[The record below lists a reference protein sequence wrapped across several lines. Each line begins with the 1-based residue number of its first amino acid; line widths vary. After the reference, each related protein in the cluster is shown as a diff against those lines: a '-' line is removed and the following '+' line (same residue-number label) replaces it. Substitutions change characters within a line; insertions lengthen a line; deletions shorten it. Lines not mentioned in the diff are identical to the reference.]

1 MTAED
6 TKQDASVSRIVKE
19 CMTENRFFA
28 KEGKLTFFIPFDASG
43 GECRDFFR
51 VVKMFR
57 DKGEDKPKSRAMLPM
72 YWSRKKWRSMVD
84 VWWLVRHS
92 TWHDILN
99 LQNDKEKEQQMLRC
113 KQVLVET
120 IKGVG
125 PSAEGEKDVEGRAK
139 DFVGVFSG
147 ADTHFTGSLD
157 ANGVSRCPETACD
170 ACTGYVGRSLCKCM
184 AVAGKFHDDQSQ
196 AVKRAEFFL
205 GTYPVKYYGERSVED
220 EPVFECRMDAILM
233 LVHDDADK
241 TGYVVL
247 NCPLESFKDNGLF
260 DHTDRKDHT
269 LECLIFLKHLF
280 YKQRLRMTVGNV
292 ENITMQEWINEYLKC
307 LLGRLRVDYGRCVPQ
322 FVKDAAF
329 RYSMV
334 ELNNIK
340 DGQGM
345 ISLERADEFTRLYA
359 NQIYGLTVSDEGWE
373 YVPVRYL
380 QEKLKDKY
388 YSTRTNVCNY
398 FLDTNALI
406 VNQTEGEAVEA
417 YRRFA
422 EGWFGKYHFED
433 DKGKNDFHYADYFRM
448 RPCLPGVDT
457 LIFHIFVKAI
467 YKSMAIDQILSSTSN
482 QKSIPFLRRELER
495 LSSVLETHSFNM
507 GEIKSAEEH
516 VCEEFGIVANVQKVK
531 DRYKRKADVL
541 NFEYDDL
548 QNGIII
554 ILTILT
560 VIASTFSVLI
570 GVEGKKFSDGS
581 YFGKLFPDDL
591 GIKAYMW
598 LFIATAAFGLYRLI
612 RHIYN
617 KYRKI

>member
-1 MTAED
+1 
-6 TKQDASVSRIVKE
+6 
-19 CMTENRFFA
+19 MTENRFYTR
-28 KEGKLTFFIPFDASG
+28 EGKLTFFIPFDASG
-43 GECRDFFR
+43 GECHDFFR
-51 VVKMFR
+51 IVKMFC
-57 DKGEDKPKSRAMLPM
+57 DKREDKPKCRAKLPM
-72 YWSRKKWRSMVD
+72 YWARKKWRCMVD
-84 VWWLVRHS
+84 CRWLCRHPKWCDAVNS
-92 TWHDILN
+92 QD
-99 LQNDKEKEQQMLRC
+99 DEEKEQQMLRC

-120 IKGVG
+120 IKDEESSV
-125 PSAEGEKDVEGRAK
+125 EGEKDVEGRAK
-139 DFVGVFSG
+139 DFVGVFSD
-147 ADTHFTGSLD
+147 ADTHFKGSLD
-157 ANGVSRCPETACD
+157 ANGVSRCPEKTCGVCA
-170 ACTGYVGRSLCKCM
+170 GYVGRSLCKCL

-205 GTYPVKYYGERSVED
+205 GSYLVKYYGARSKD
-220 EPVFECRMDAILM
+220 DTPVFECRMDAMLL

-260 DHTDRKDHT
+260 DKSDRKDHT
-269 LECLIFLKHLF
+269 LDCLIFLKHLF
-280 YKQRLRMTVGNV
+280 YKQRLRMTIGDV
-292 ENITMQEWINEYLKC
+292 ENITMQDWINEYLKC
-307 LLGRLRVDYGRCVPQ
+307 LLRRLRMDYGRCVPQ
-322 FVKDAAF
+322 FVKEAAF

-334 ELNNIK
+334 ELNNIR
-340 DGQGM
+340 DAQGM
-345 ISLERADEFTRLYA
+345 ISLERADDFTRLYA

-373 YVPVRYL
+373 YVPVRYI

-388 YSTRTNVCNY
+388 YSTRTNVCNF

-406 VNQTEGEAVEA
+406 VNQTDGAVTDA

-422 EGWFGKYHFED
+422 EGWFGKYHFEN
-433 DKGKNDFHYADYFRM
+433 DKDKADFHYADYFHM

-482 QKSIPFLRRELER
+482 HKSIPYLRRELEW
-495 LSSVLETHSFNM
+495 LTKVLEVHSFNM
-507 GEIKSAEEH
+507 GEIKSAEDH
-516 VCEEFGIVANVQKVK
+516 VCEEFGIVAKVQKVK

-541 NFEYDDL
+541 NFEYEDL

-570 GVEGKKFSDGS
+570 GVDREKFRDGS
-581 YFGKLFPDDL
+581 YFGKLFPDDW

-612 RHIYN
+612 KHIYN
-617 KYRKI
+617 KHRKI